1 MGKYLL
7 MAFVLNI
14 VTVVCTVFI
23 VNIYFR
29 SSLSHEMPGWVR
41 RLFLEILPQFLM
53 MKRPERIPI
62 FNGYFV
68 EEYCVSEI
76 FDASQSHPL
85 NPFTVV
91 V

>member
-14 VTVVCTVFI
+14 VTVMVTVVI

-29 SSLSHEMPGWVR
+29 SSLSHDMPDWVR
-41 RLFLEILPQFLM
+41 RVFLEILPKFLM
-53 MKRPERIPI
+53 MQRPERIPI

-76 FDASQSHPL
+76 FDASQSSL
-85 NPFTVV
+85 PFPFP
-91 V
+91 